1 MEEIIKKAIEGGYA
15 IQKSYYARP
24 VVFTKLKTTN
34 EYYTVFELDDTTV
47 VEDKN
52 GEEVTVPLT
61 SSHQTSM
68 IILDPLFWQ
77 AISNAC
83 GWENSERYWSVEQEV
98 KITLLDSWENTAM
111 TFHHKNLTEGWNQAV
126 AYLQEVT
133 K

>member
-1 MEEIIKKAIEGGYA
+1 MDLIIKKAIEGGY
-15 IQKSYYARP
+15 IG
-24 VVFTKLKTTN
+24 
-34 EYYTVFELDDTTV
+34 
-47 VEDKN
+47 DKHL
-52 GEEVTVPLT
+52 EMSPLEVRNFIDSFIANKEKVL
-61 SSHQTSM
+61 
-68 IILDPLFWQ
+68 LDPLFWQ
-77 AISNAC
+77 ALGKAC

>member
-1 MEEIIKKAIEGGYA
+1 MDLIIKKAIEGGWKPTQIGNFQFPCA
-15 IQKSYYARP
+15 ESN
-24 VVFTKLKTTN
+24 V
-34 EYYTVFELDDTTV
+34 
-47 VEDKN
+47 
-52 GEEVTVPLT
+52 
-61 SSHQTSM
+61 
-68 IILDPLFWQ
+68 LDPLFWQ
-77 AISNAC
+77 ALGKAC